1 MEIEVRV
8 YTKELIQDVLDFGA
22 GKLMKS
28 TLILSKRVLMT
39 LRLITRYPY

>member
-8 YTKELIQDVLDFGA
+8 YTKELVQDVLILRLAFGKKKIFGV

-28 TLILSKRVLMT
+28 TLILSKEF
-39 LRLITRYPY
+39 